1 MPKSNS
7 QTGPGAMPGLPRFD
21 IAPIIEANQR
31 GLRAAAQANIHAL
44 QRMAKVNHELF
55 GFVTRRLDH
64 DRKAVKQLATCK
76 SPQDALMLFSTFFET
91 AMKQYSKEFAQ
102 FSAMYAEQTTEA
114 LADADH
120 EIEET
125 AAQAD
130 E

>member
-76 SPQDALMLFSTFFET
+76 SPQDALMLFRTFFET
-91 AMKQYSKEFAQ
+91 AMNQYSKAFGH
-102 FSAMYAEQTTEA
+102 FSAMYAEQTTDA
-114 LADADH
+114 LAESDPDLK
-120 EIEET
+120 ET
-125 AAQAD
+125 ASPA
-130 E
+130 